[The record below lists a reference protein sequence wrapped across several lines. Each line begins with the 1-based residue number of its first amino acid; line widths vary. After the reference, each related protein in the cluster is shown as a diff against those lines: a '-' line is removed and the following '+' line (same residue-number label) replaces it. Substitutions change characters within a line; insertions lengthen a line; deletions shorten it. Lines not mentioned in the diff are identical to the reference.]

1 MSLMKKGYPLPSTES
16 GQIGWTM
23 GLWLILFLGILLCAC
38 IQVDAYRSAAQYMED
53 ALAASN
59 LAAAVIDIEE
69 YGISHEVRV
78 ADPTEAYSLYR
89 EAMRINLGLDENWNC
104 ANRTVIGGPVQVE
117 SFIVYN
123 VCGNEVDVCAFD
135 GSGGMDRYRARLGEV
150 FAPTG
155 EAVEFTGIYSQISCK
170 IAGLFGMEV
179 PARKGKL
186 VDVARNP
193 DDPKQSMDEKA
204 AETAE

>member
-1 MSLMKKGYPLPSTES
+1 MNLMKKGYLPPSTES
-16 GQIGWTM
+16 GQIAWTM

-38 IQVDAYRSAAQYMED
+38 IQVEAYRSVAQYMED

-78 ADPTEAYSLYR
+78 ADPAEAYSRYL

-104 ANRTVIGGPVQVE
+104 ANRTVIGGPVQIE

-123 VCGNEVDVCAFD
+123 VCGNEVEVCAFD
-135 GSGGMDRYRARLGEV
+135 GSGGMNSYRAGLGEV

-170 IAGLFGMEV
+170 VAGLFGMEV

-186 VDVARNP
+186 VDVARNS
-193 DDPKQSMDEKA
+193 DNSQQSIDEI
-204 AETAE
+204 AEKTAE

>member
-1 MSLMKKGYPLPSTES
+1 MNLMKKGYPPPSTES
-16 GQIGWTM
+16 GQIAWTM

-38 IQVDAYRSAAQYMED
+38 IQVEAYRSAAQYMED

-78 ADPTEAYSLYR
+78 ADPAEAYSRYL

-104 ANRTVIGGPVQVE
+104 ANRTVIGGPVQIE

-123 VCGNEVDVCAFD
+123 VCGNEVEVCAFD
-135 GSGGMDRYRARLGEV
+135 GNGGMNSYRAGLGEV

-170 IAGLFGMEV
+170 VSGLFGMEV

-186 VDVARNP
+186 VDVVRNFDNP
-193 DDPKQSMDEKA
+193 
-204 AETAE
+204 

>member
-1 MSLMKKGYPLPSTES
+1 MSLMKKGYPPPNTES
-16 GQIGWTM
+16 GQIGWTV
-23 GLWLILFLGILLCAC
+23 GLWLLLFLGILLCAC
-38 IQVDAYRSAAQYMED
+38 IQVDVYRSTAQYMED

-78 ADPTEAYSLYR
+78 ADPAEAYSRYR
-89 EAMRINLGLDENWNC
+89 EAMRINLGLDEAWNC
-104 ANRTVIGGPVQVE
+104 ANQAVISGPVLIE

-135 GSGGMDRYRARLGEV
+135 GSGGMNRYRAGLGEV

-170 IAGLFGMEV
+170 VAGLFGMEV

-193 DDPKQSMDEKA
+193 DDLKQSMDEKA